1 MHIDRPSLTETDV
14 ILTSQ
19 YCVVHNAAV
28 ERGESSWF
36 LTQADVVG
44 QRVPV
49 TSTSAL
55 LPFALNNG
63 HSMRVRN
70 CEPDRG
76 SETPMSS
83 LAMIKRFAASTGK
96 VPKMSSVRTTIGVV
110 TLPLLLLL
118 QGCVSA
124 RLAQFSGFSQA
135 GVAYVKASGT
145 FIDEAGSAAI
155 RGDSALLL
163 KARPDLP
170 QPERRER
177 VSTAN
182 KLLTQRLLLLRQI
195 KRHGQLLQD
204 YFEVMG
210 SMADSKAPE
219 SLGAAAQG
227 VYDSLAKLS
236 PTLKDAKI
244 GGSTVSDFIPSVV
257 PIVVAPLKA
266 KTLENEL
273 RERGPLIEREL
284 ALQEAMLTVLSQEI
298 KTDLSIELNTQLTQD
313 VINPYISA
321 GEVPDDWA
329 ARREEILS
337 ATVASQSAG
346 AAAQAANELRLGF
359 QKLAANQF
367 DSAALSS
374 LIADIN
380 SILDLAEKIK
390 PPNPGE

>member
-1 MHIDRPSLTETDV
+1 
-14 ILTSQ
+14 
-19 YCVVHNAAV
+19 
-28 ERGESSWF
+28 
-36 LTQADVVG
+36 
-44 QRVPV
+44 
-49 TSTSAL
+49 
-55 LPFALNNG
+55 
-63 HSMRVRN
+63 
-70 CEPDRG
+70 
-76 SETPMSS
+76 
-83 LAMIKRFAASTGK
+83 
-96 VPKMSSVRTTIGVV
+96 MSSVHTTKRIVA
-110 TLPLLLLL
+110 LSLLLSL

-170 QPERRER
+170 QTERRAH

-182 KLLTQRLLLLRQI
+182 NLLAQRLLLLRQI
-195 KRHGQLLQD
+195 KRHGQLLQE

-236 PTLKDAKI
+236 PSLKNARI
-244 GGSTVSDFIPSVV
+244 GASTVSDFIPAVV

-266 KTLENEL
+266 RTLEKEL
-273 RERGPLIEREL
+273 RERGSLIEREL
-284 ALQEAMLTVLSQEI
+284 ALQVAMLTVLSQEI
-298 KTDLSIELNTQLTQD
+298 KTDLTIELNTQMTQE
-313 VINPYISA
+313 VVNPYASA
-321 GEVPDDWA
+321 DEVPNDWA

-337 ATVASQSAG
+337 ASVASQSAG
-346 AAAQAANELRLGF
+346 AAAQAADELRLSF
-359 QKLAANQF
+359 QKLVANEF
-367 DSAALSS
+367 DSAALTS

-390 PPNPGE
+390 APNSGV

>member
-1 MHIDRPSLTETDV
+1 
-14 ILTSQ
+14 
-19 YCVVHNAAV
+19 
-28 ERGESSWF
+28 
-36 LTQADVVG
+36 
-44 QRVPV
+44 
-49 TSTSAL
+49 
-55 LPFALNNG
+55 
-63 HSMRVRN
+63 MR
-70 CEPDRG
+70 
-76 SETPMSS
+76 
-83 LAMIKRFAASTGK
+83 
-96 VPKMSSVRTTIGVV
+96 SVRPLAGVITI
-110 TLPLLLLL
+110 PLVLLL

-177 VSTAN
+177 ISNAN

-204 YFEVMG
+204 YFEAMG
-210 SMADSKAPE
+210 SLADSKAPE

-236 PTLKDAKI
+236 PTLKNAKI
-244 GGSTVSDFIPSVV
+244 GSSTVSDFIPAVV

-266 KTLENEL
+266 KTLEKEL

-284 ALQEAMLTVLSQEI
+284 ALQEAILTVLAQEI
-298 KTDLSIELNTQLTQD
+298 KTDLSIELNTQVTAE
-313 VINPYISA
+313 VIDPYVS
-321 GEVPDDWA
+321 GSEVPNDWVTK
-329 ARREEILS
+329 REEVLG

-346 AAAQAANELRLGF
+346 AAAQAANELRLSF

-367 DSAALSS
+367 DSAALSF

-380 SILDLAEKIK
+380 SILDLTDKIK
-390 PPNPGE
+390 GPPPGE